1 MAQDDFRESMMADF
15 LDESGQ
21 LLDRLSENLLQLDEW
36 VDALGD
42 EDNRQCDASLLNE
55 MFRSAHSI
63 KGLSAMLGLTDI
75 NQLTHKIEN
84 VFDAARK
91 GSLPVDGGIVQLM
104 FQSLDRL
111 GAMIGLLRDPDAS
124 PVVCDE
130 LVESIRAVLDA
141 AGADKKQG
149 SQAEMDRLMQSVA
162 SAVAAP
168 TRLPQVAAGEGT
180 ATPTPEVGLP
190 QAEDCGAVV
199 AKAATPANNAS
210 SVDPAELEDLL
221 PPDLLQQ
228 VTASAPAGRAV
239 VAGLVCFEKD
249 SALQCLKAEL
259 LLEKLSRLGDL
270 CHFFPPPESLE
281 HADAVPS
288 VQFGLATEASLKISA
303 LSCTLSESSESCWPK
318 SEHRSRHGSE

>member
-21 LLDRLSENLLQLDEW
+21 LLDRLNENLLQLDQW
-36 VDALGD
+36 VGALAD
-42 EDNRQCDASLLNE
+42 TDDRQCDAGLLNE

-111 GAMIGLLRDPDAS
+111 GAMVGLLRDPDA
-124 PVVCDE
+124 PTVACDE
-130 LVESIRAVLDA
+130 LVESIRVVLDA

-149 SQAEMDRLMQSVA
+149 SQAEMDRLMKTVAGAVVPPAPLPQTAVGEIATAAAERAGPPSVGNRPVTPAAVPPSAVASPADRGEVQDALPPELLAHVA
-162 SAVAAP
+162 SA
-168 TRLPQVAAGEGT
+168 
-180 ATPTPEVGLP
+180 
-190 QAEDCGAVV
+190 
-199 AKAATPANNAS
+199 
-210 SVDPAELEDLL
+210 
-221 PPDLLQQ
+221 
-228 VTASAPAGRAV
+228 APAGCPV
-239 VAGLVCFEKD
+239 LAGTAYFQENL
-249 SALQCLKAEL
+249 ALQGLKAEL

-270 CHFFPPPESLE
+270 CYFFPPPESLE
-281 HADAVPS
+281 QVDLVPC
-288 VQFGLATEASLKISA
+288 VQFGLATEASLQTVRTELHVVGVEPHPAGRRRRADA
-303 LSCTLSESSESCWPK
+303 L
-318 SEHRSRHGSE
+318 RARA